1 MLKNGKIIMKKNRF
15 FQNKYV
21 LVTGSS
27 SGIGHQIAKDFLDLG
42 SFVGIHYNSNRIG
55 AQKLLKYAEKNKC
68 KIFKSNLSK
77 SKEVLKLWNNFIT
90 WSKGNIDILINNAG
104 LSNACP
110 MEIYPEDEHRLLF
123 ETNYWGPVHL
133 TQAVLPSMRAQ
144 GHGSIVNV
152 SSILGRVAVV
162 NQAAYCAS
170 KFAIEAFSESLAL
183 EVAPMGLQ
191 VIIIEPGVIATQ
203 IFEKTPIHYDK
214 KSPYRQTMRQGGRF
228 YRASIPQATPP
239 EELAEIM
246 LQALTS
252 EQPQLRWLH
261 GHGASLVEQ
270 RPNIQDE
277 DYIAMTT
284 LDDETYNARFKDFF
298 GINLAVSSK

>member
-1 MLKNGKIIMKKNRF
+1 MDNCLI
-15 FQNKYV
+15 
-21 LVTGSS
+21 TGTST
-27 SGIGHQIAKDFLDLG
+27 GIGYAAAIHLARNGFRIHATMRDLAKKRSLQETIETEKLPIVMHRLDVTDR
-42 SFVGIHYNSNRIG
+42 SSID
-55 AQKLLKYAEKNKC
+55 
-68 KIFKSNLSK
+68 
-77 SKEVLKLWNNFIT
+77 EVVA
-90 WSKGNIDILINNAG
+90 NILDSDGHIDVLINNAG

-191 VIIIEPGVIATQ
+191 VIIIEPGVIATP

-214 KSPYRQTMRQGGRF
+214 NSPYRQAMRQGGRF

-252 EQPQLRWLH
+252 EQSQLRWLY

-298 GINLAVSSK
+298 GINLAAPSK

>member
-1 MLKNGKIIMKKNRF
+1 MDNCLI
-15 FQNKYV
+15 
-21 LVTGSS
+21 TGTST
-27 SGIGHQIAKDFLDLG
+27 GIGYAATIHLARNGFRIHATMRDLTKKRSLQETIETEKLPIVMHRLDVTDRSSIDDVVADILDSDG
-42 SFVGIHYNSNRIG
+42 H
-55 AQKLLKYAEKNKC
+55 
-68 KIFKSNLSK
+68 
-77 SKEVLKLWNNFIT
+77 
-90 WSKGNIDILINNAG
+90 IDILINNAG

-144 GHGSIVNV
+144 GRGSIVNV

-183 EVAPMGLQ
+183 EVAPMGLR
-191 VIIIEPGVIATQ
+191 VIIIEPGVIATP

-214 KSPYRQTMRQGGRF
+214 NSPYRQAMRQGGRF

-239 EELAEIM
+239 EELAGIM

-261 GHGASLVEQ
+261 GYGASLVEQ

-284 LDDETYNARFKDFF
+284 LDDETYNTRFKDFF

>member
-1 MLKNGKIIMKKNRF
+1 MPA
-15 FQNKYV
+15 NKPMMDTMDNC
-21 LVTGSS
+21 LITGTST
-27 SGIGHQIAKDFLDLG
+27 GIGYAAAIHLARNGFRIHATMRDLTTKGPLQEIIETEKVPIVIHRLDVTDR
-42 SFVGIHYNSNRIG
+42 SSID
-55 AQKLLKYAEKNKC
+55 
-68 KIFKSNLSK
+68 
-77 SKEVLKLWNNFIT
+77 EVVTDILD
-90 WSKGNIDILINNAG
+90 SDGHIDILINNAG

-133 TQAVLPSMRAQ
+133 TQAVLPGMRAQ
-144 GHGSIVNV
+144 GRGSIVNV

-183 EVAPMGLQ
+183 EVAPMGLR
-191 VIIIEPGVIATQ
+191 VIIIEPGVIATP

-214 KSPYRQTMRQGGRF
+214 KSPYRQAMRQGGRF

-239 EELAEIM
+239 EEVAEIM

-298 GINLAVSSK
+298 GIDLAVSSK